1 MPPEATEPVKTTG
14 VETNETTWVTENK
27 EATDP
32 QDQDTEDDQISV
44 KPLANEG

>member
-14 VETNETTWVTENK
+14 VETNETTWVAENK

-32 QDQDTEDDQISV
+32 QDTEDDQISV